1 MKVIVRIFL
10 KLFGFYVFSL
20 FRKAVTVSEFQNQRR
35 DDIPVYFLLQKSLMK
50 KEKLE
55 IAQSYT
61 GKILS

>member
-35 DDIPVYFLLQKSLMK
+35 DDIPVP
-50 KEKLE
+50 
-55 IAQSYT
+55 T
-61 GKILS
+61 GTGIFFVAKIPF